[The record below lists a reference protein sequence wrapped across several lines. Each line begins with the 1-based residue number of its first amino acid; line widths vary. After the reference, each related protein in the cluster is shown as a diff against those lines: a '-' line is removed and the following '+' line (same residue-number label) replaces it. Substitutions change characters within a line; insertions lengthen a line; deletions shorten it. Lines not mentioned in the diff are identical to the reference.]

1 MSAER
6 FVPAEPLVESD
17 QELSDALVVLYKLPG
32 EAIESIWQAQT
43 TLGVDFTEAALHT
56 GLVTQTELDAAQ
68 DWVRRREMN
77 EGRSIIEEA
86 LRRRPSANALVVWE
100 GEKLNPGKQL
110 ILAHD
115 PYNDRSE
122 AIRSLRTEL
131 LMRTN
136 GRRGAAMF
144 ALASPTSGEGRSQLS
159 AELAI
164 AFAQLGSRTLL
175 VDADMRNPRQHVLF
189 GTENTVGLAQALVDV
204 KQHRVYGVNGVP
216 HMSLMTAGTLP
227 PNPLELLS
235 GMRFERLVADW
246 RRGYEFVVIDTPPA
260 AKFSDCF
267 AIATVAGNV
276 VVLGRT
282 NSTSYSAMTDMR
294 RKLDST
300 NAFVVGAV
308 LSNF

>member
-1 MSAER
+1 M
-6 FVPAEPLVESD
+6 EPD
-17 QELSDALVVLYKLPG
+17 QEISEALVVLYKLPE
-32 EAIESIWQAQT
+32 EAIDSIRQAKT
-43 TLGVDFTEAALHT
+43 ALGIEFSEAALHT
-56 GLVTQTELDAAQ
+56 GLVTQRELDSAL
-68 DWVRRREMN
+68 DWVRRRGMN

-86 LRRRPSANALVVWE
+86 LRRRPGPGALVVWE
-100 GEKLNPGKQL
+100 GEKLDPGKQL

-115 PYNDRSE
+115 PYSERSE

-144 ALASPTSGEGRSQLS
+144 ALLSPTSGEGRSQLS

-175 VDADMRNPRQHVLF
+175 VDADMRHPRQHTLF
-189 GTENTVGLAQALVDV
+189 GADNSVGLAQALVDI
-204 KQHRVYGVNGVP
+204 KQLRVFGVNGVP
-216 HMSLMTAGTLP
+216 HMTLMTSGTLP

-235 GMRFERLVADW
+235 GNRFDRLVAEW
-246 RRGYEFVVIDTPPA
+246 RRNYEFVVIDTPPA
-260 AKFSDCF
+260 ARFSDGF

-282 NSTSYSAMTDMR
+282 NSTSYSAMTEMR
-294 RKLDST
+294 RKLDTT

-308 LSNF
+308 MSSF